1 MSEATRFELVTACVS
16 TSAGGLSRRNGIAM
30 VTVNVALFV
39 VAEAPLRAPR
49 KPIDHRAAAHK
60 GCALQQE
67 LGQTRRVIV
76 SSLVPPYLRGH
87 KPST

>member
-1 MSEATRFELVTACVS
+1 
-16 TSAGGLSRRNGIAM
+16 M

-67 LGQTRRVIV
+67 LGQTRRGIV

-87 KPST
+87 KPSTCKLFQTTPEAIDVDP